1 MEIADQISDRAAKL
15 ALENYQK
22 KFEDLTVEEQNH
34 IVLIAENEILGI
46 WYGQEIYWV
55 RQMEEE
61 MDTPIRS

>member
-46 WYGQEIYWV
+46 
-55 RQMEEE
+55 
-61 MDTPIRS
+61 